1 MEIHM
6 KLLTLRKSHAMSQE
20 DMAKALYVSRQTIY
34 KWESGRALPDIEKL
48 RQICLLFDVS
58 ADEMLDIGDAVG
70 RASGGKA
77 EKPPAAN
84 KGSKLRWLKYIL
96 AFCLTAALIV
106 AAAALLHRRPAEV
119 QSAIELNI
127 VPVEL
132 QGDLNASVSERDFL
146 RLLQN
151 VARTRNKAVT
161 GLDAAADTA
170 TNEQL
175 TREKAAY
182 WVYCTQI
189 WTMLDGSAELSCET
203 DTGIKALSGRNVY
216 GDLNLI
222 SRSAADGEQ
231 PWEWRLASELA
242 ETGRLHLSY
251 DGTAE
256 AETKINGILDG
267 RYYTSVVF
275 CTAQRSYLT
284 ETTLMESRNGS
295 FRPKDKLT
303 CREAVLAAYRLY
315 GSW

>member
-6 KLLTLRKSHAMSQE
+6 KLLALRKSHAMSQE

-34 KWESGRALPDIEKL
+34 KWESGKALPDIDKL

-58 ADEMLDIGDAVG
+58 ADELLDICDVVD
-70 RASGGKA
+70 RAGGKD
-77 EKPPAAN
+77 EKPPAEN
-84 KGSKLRWLKYIL
+84 KKSKPRWFKYTIAL
-96 AFCLTAALIV
+96 CLTAALVV

-119 QSAIELNI
+119 QSAIELKI
-127 VPVEL
+127 VPAEL
-132 QGDLNASVSERDFL
+132 QSDLGAPVSERDFL

-151 VARTRNKAVT
+151 VARTRNKAAT
-161 GLDAAADTA
+161 GLDTAAEMA

-182 WVYCTQI
+182 WVYCAQI
-189 WTMLDGSAELSCET
+189 WTMFDGSAELSCET
-203 DTGIKALSGRNVY
+203 DAGIKALSERNVY
-216 GDLNLI
+216 GDLNSI

-242 ETGRLHLSY
+242 KTGKLHLSY

-256 AETKINGILDG
+256 ADAKINDILDG

-284 ETTLMESRNGS
+284 EAALMESRNGS